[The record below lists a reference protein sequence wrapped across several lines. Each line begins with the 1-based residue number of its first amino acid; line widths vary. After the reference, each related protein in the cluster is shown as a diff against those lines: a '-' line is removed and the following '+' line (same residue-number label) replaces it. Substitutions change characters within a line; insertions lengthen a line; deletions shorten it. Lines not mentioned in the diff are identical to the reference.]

1 MLSTYSILIS
11 IVGLHY
17 YKLDQPMVTTI
28 TTYIVK
34 TSLKL
39 FSDITSLVKP
49 GEHQPMTSAHVTL
62 FLQIAFV
69 HEFSMHARVR
79 PPLRLLKTTHTNEAV

>member
-17 YKLDQPMVTTI
+17 YKFDQPMVTTI
-28 TTYIVK
+28 TTYIVNI
-34 TSLKL
+34 TKL

-49 GEHQPMTSAHVTL
+49 GEHQPMTSAHVTW
-62 FLQIAFV
+62 FLQIYFA
-69 HEFSMHARVR
+69 HEFSMHACVR
-79 PPLRLLKTTHTNEAV
+79 PSPKATKNYSH